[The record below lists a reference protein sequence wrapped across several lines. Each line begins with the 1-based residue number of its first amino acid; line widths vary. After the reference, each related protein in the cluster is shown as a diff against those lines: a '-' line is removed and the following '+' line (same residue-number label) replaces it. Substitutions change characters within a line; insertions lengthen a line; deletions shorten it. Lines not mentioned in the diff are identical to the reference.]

1 MAVPLDKIRS
11 EHQVLAAIS
20 TRLDQ
25 LASVMKKL
33 HDRWIANRFD
43 KFTQRQEQKAR
54 EGANKGPSFH
64 FSSSG
69 YPG

>member
-1 MAVPLDKIRS
+1 MAVPLDKIRT

-20 TRLDQ
+20 ARLNQ

-33 HDRWIANRFD
+33 HNGWIANRFD

-54 EGANKGPSFH
+54 
-64 FSSSG
+64 
-69 YPG
+69 